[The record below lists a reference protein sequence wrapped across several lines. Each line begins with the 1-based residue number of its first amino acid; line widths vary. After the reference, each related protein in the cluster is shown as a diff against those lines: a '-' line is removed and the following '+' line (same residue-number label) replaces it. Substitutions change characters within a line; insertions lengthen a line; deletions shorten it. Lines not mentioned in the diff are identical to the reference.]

1 MEATVMVDRLSR
13 HDTRQLQSAK
23 LLLENPGIAAKM
35 ANVLASPIDKG
46 LKLLPTGV
54 QEQIQSITRNSL
66 EKAMQ
71 VAIWT
76 MRDGLRPSSNFM
88 HKLSAVFTG
97 AAGGAFGLPALA
109 IELPISTTIMLRS
122 IADIA
127 RNEGESLDSREAQLA
142 CLAVFAMGGPS
153 ASDDAAESAYFAV
166 RALLAKSIA
175 DAATHLASKGAAK
188 EAAPVLLRLMT
199 QVAARFSIPVTEKVV
214 AQAVPVI
221 GAAGG
226 ALINMLFMEHFQD
239 MARGHFV
246 VRRLE
251 RAHGPELI
259 RTTYESLPSK
269 ATDH

>member
-13 HDTRQLQSAK
+13 NDTEELRSAK

-46 LKLLPTGV
+46 LKLLPVAV
-54 QEQIQSITRNSL
+54 QDQIQLITRNSL

-76 MRDGLRPSSNFM
+76 MRDGLRPSSNFI
-88 HKLSAVFTG
+88 HKVSAVFTG

-109 IELPISTTIMLRS
+109 IELPITTTIMLRS

-127 RNEGESLDSREAQLA
+127 RNEGERLNSKESQLA

-153 ASDDAAESAYFAV
+153 RSDDAAESGYFAV
-166 RALLAKSIA
+166 RTLLAKSIA
-175 DAATHLASKGAAK
+175 DAAAHMASKDVAK
-188 EAAPVLLRLMT
+188 EAAPVLVRLMT

-226 ALINMLFMEHFQD
+226 ALINMLFMDHFQD

-251 RAHGPELI
+251 RAHSPELV
-259 RTTYESLPSK
+259 RTTYESLPK
-269 ATDH
+269 NGV

>member
-109 IELPISTTIMLRS
+109 IELPISTTI
-122 IADIA
+122 
-127 RNEGESLDSREAQLA
+127 
-142 CLAVFAMGGPS
+142 
-153 ASDDAAESAYFAV
+153 
-166 RALLAKSIA
+166 
-175 DAATHLASKGAAK
+175 
-188 EAAPVLLRLMT
+188 T
-199 QVAARFSIPVTEKVV
+199 QS
-214 AQAVPVI
+214 
-221 GAAGG
+221 
-226 ALINMLFMEHFQD
+226 
-239 MARGHFV
+239 
-246 VRRLE
+246 
-251 RAHGPELI
+251 
-259 RTTYESLPSK
+259 
-269 ATDH
+269 